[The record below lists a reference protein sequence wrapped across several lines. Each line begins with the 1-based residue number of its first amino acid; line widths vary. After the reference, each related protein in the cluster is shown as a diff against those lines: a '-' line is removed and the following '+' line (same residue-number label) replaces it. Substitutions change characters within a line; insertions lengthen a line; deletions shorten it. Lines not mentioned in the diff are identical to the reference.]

1 MAHEECVFCR
11 IIQKELPSFEIYSD
25 SYVLAILDINPVS
38 EGHTLVIPRNHSDNL
53 SDVDPVIFGK
63 MMDRARIISGSMVK
77 SGFAEGTNIFIAN
90 GTGAE
95 QTIPHLH
102 VHVVPRRKG
111 DGIELNRWWSSKVI
125 EVSSDRM
132 AEITESLRN
141 R

>member
-53 SDVDPVIFGK
+53 LDVDPVIFGK

-102 VHVVPRRKG
+102 VHLVPRRKG

>member
-11 IIQKELPSFEIYSD
+11 IVRKELPSFEIYSD
-25 SYVLAILDINPVS
+25 SYVLALLDINPVS

-53 SDVDPVIFGK
+53 SDVDPVLFGK

-111 DGIELNRWWSSKVI
+111 DGIGLNRWWSSKVI

-132 AEITESLRN
+132 AEMTESLRN

>member
-25 SYVLAILDINPVS
+25 SYVLALLDINPVS

-111 DGIELNRWWSSKVI
+111 DDIELNRWWSSKVI

-132 AEITESLRN
+132 AEITELLRN